1 MNNNLDDFSEFYE
14 DGSVYAPTEADIDA
28 MYISDN
34 LDDLLQTKKDRL
46 TYMQNMME
54 AMNRLKDNKAYIKI
68 WEQGL
73 EKIQKQADLLNFKN
87 IDNIKEIEAEMQV
100 QLEKEK
106 QKSFGVDLSKS
117 IEPIDKLAEKALNK
131 AKNDVNKTKTM
142 EDRQISL
149 DEYVQMQQ
157 KPVEQKAK
165 RQLVNSFID
174 GVSDDPNF
182 DFDEYE

>member
-14 DGSVYAPTEADIDA
+14 DESVYTPTEADIDA

-54 AMNRLKDNKAYIKI
+54 AMNRLKDNKTYTKI

-87 IDNIKEIEAEMQV
+87 IDSIKEIEAEMQT

-131 AKNDVNKTKTM
+131 AKNDANKTKSM

-157 KPVEQKAK
+157 KPIEHTTK

-174 GVSDDPNF
+174 GVSDDPGF